1 MRSKTQ
7 RLNFPK
13 WAGYIMKHGKKM
25 DVYEM
30 NIPIQGSHHLVY
42 DFELVMP
49 DGTIKVYPGMSETW
63 NGLRKSGEKILCI
76 GRPFTHRGDDLD
88 KALKECKSA
97 KCKLYYVEEGCAR
110 DYEMKLIWEHF
121 DAGHVFINKRLYL
134 SCR

>member
-1 MRSKTQ
+1 MRLNTQ
-7 RLNFPK
+7 RSNFPE
-13 WAGYIMKHGKKM
+13 WAGYITKHGKKM

-30 NIPIQGSHHLVY
+30 NAPIPGSRHLVY

-110 DYEMKLIWEHF
+110 DCEMKLIWEHF

>member
-1 MRSKTQ
+1 
-7 RLNFPK
+7 
-13 WAGYIMKHGKKM
+13 MKHGKKM

-30 NIPIQGSHHLVY
+30 NAPIPGSSHLVY

-110 DYEMKLIWEHF
+110 DCEMKLIWEHF